1 MNAFVTMA
9 VLAGMSV
16 DDAVASLAVAA
27 GVEPDPGTR
36 RQVSLLRSPDRAVRA
51 HALAVGVGAIVRG
64 LEALDIAAKTAAP
77 VAPAPSPR
85 RV

>member
-16 DDAVASLAVAA
+16 DDAVASCA
-27 GVEPDPGTR
+27 PGAETR
-36 RQVSLLRSPDRAVRA
+36 RQASLLRSPDRAVRA

-64 LEALDIAAKTAAP
+64 LEALDIAAKTSAP
-77 VAPAPSPR
+77 AVPAPSPR

>member
-1 MNAFVTMA
+1 MNAYLTMA
-9 VLAGMSV
+9 VLAGMTV
-16 DDAVASLAVAA
+16 DEAVASLV
-27 GVEPDPGTR
+27 PGCGGGETK
-36 RQVSLLRSPDRAVRA
+36 RQVALLRSPDRAVRA

-77 VAPAPSPR
+77 ALVPAPSPR